1 MEYLPKW
8 PGVHD
13 GETASTGRVFH
24 ASTSSGVFTGCFHLS
39 GKLEV
44 DRSGERR
51 AGGLAESGATTF
63 FGNGCGLAV
72 GRSRFEDGHEAQI
85 FTLCRGQEFRVSLW
99 MSIEI
104 MRMI

>member
-24 ASTSSGVFTGCFHLS
+24 ASSSSGVFTGRFYLG

-44 DRSGERR
+44 DRSGEPVDWQK
-51 AGGLAESGATTF
+51 
-63 FGNGCGLAV
+63 AV
-72 GRSRFEDGHEAQI
+72 PQRSLVKEVG
-85 FTLCRGQEFRVSLW
+85 
-99 MSIEI
+99 
-104 MRMI
+104 